1 MKQHDALGLCRESS
15 RTKERCRQ
23 ENSERRSRTDTPDV
37 PPHDY
42 ALRKASMHTELVVNK
57 SSLRPEA
64 IAAQSSGD
72 LNRGSPSALGH

>member
-1 MKQHDALGLCRESS
+1 MKQHDALGFSRESG

-37 PPHDY
+37 TPHDY
-42 ALRKASMHTELVVNK
+42 ALRKASMHTELVVN
-57 SSLRPEA
+57 LHPEA

-72 LNRGSPSALGH
+72 LNRGSPSALDH